1 MSRSKKAPPLKSR
14 PFRLVKYFIFTSL
27 IVIFIGS
34 LFLSALNIRWARQM
48 QRKKSEE
55 YAHLLIENL
64 NHQIFLQFILPVTLK
79 FKRVRLRDKEQSE
92 RMDKVVRSTLHSF
105 KVEMVNIYDMRNIIS
120 YSFDKDLIGRMNVG
134 GSAFENAL
142 KGEMSSKVVQSGNFW
157 EILLGVPKESRLV
170 TFAPLRVERPL
181 TALSGPV
188 IGVVEI
194 IQDMTADDKAI
205 FNYQVAIVLSS
216 ALVMSFLAFILL
228 MVVSRGEKIIQARA
242 RERFKLKE
250 QLNRARHLSELGE
263 MTAVI
268 SHEIRNPL
276 GIIRSSADLLK
287 KKMAALDPTNTI
299 PGIIV
304 EEVGRLNNIITD
316 FLKFAR
322 PKTPDFNPCRVERIL
337 EKNLSA
343 LSRQLE
349 QSGHRCE
356 LSLEGDPPEIIADQ
370 DLLYQAFLN
379 ILINAIQAMPQGGTV
394 RIRVASGDDHV
405 AVVFEDE
412 GSGILEENLEK
423 VWDPFFT
430 TKDKGTGLGL
440 GIVRKIIDAHGG
452 RLSLA
457 NQKPGGIRLS
467 VELPLTQKG

>member
-1 MSRSKKAPPLKSR
+1 
-14 PFRLVKYFIFTSL
+14 
-27 IVIFIGS
+27 
-34 LFLSALNIRWARQM
+34 M
-48 QRKKSEE
+48 QRQKSEE
-55 YAHLLIENL
+55 YARLLVENL

-79 FKRVRLRDKEQSE
+79 YKRVRLRDKEQAE

-134 GSAFENAL
+134 GAAYENAL
-142 KGEMSSKVVQSGNFW
+142 EGNFSTKLVQSGNFW
-157 EILLGVPKESRLV
+157 EILLGVPKQSQLV

-228 MVVSRGEKIIQARA
+228 MVVQRGEKIIEARA

-250 QLNRARHLSELGE
+250 QLNRAKHLSELGE

-287 KKMAALDPTNTI
+287 KKMAELDPDNAI

-322 PKTPDFNPCRVERIL
+322 PKTPDFRPCRVERII
-337 EKNLSA
+337 EKNLSGLA
-343 LSRQLE
+343 QQLE
-349 QSGHRCE
+349 ESGHRGE
-356 LSLEGDPPEIIADQ
+356 LSLKGDPPGIVADE

-379 ILINAIQAMPQGGTV
+379 ILINAIQAMPEGGTI
-394 RIRVASGDDHV
+394 RIEVAADSDRL

-412 GSGILEENLEK
+412 GDGILEENLEK

-430 TKDKGTGLGL
+430 TKDRGTGLGL

-452 RLSLA
+452 RLSLINKA
-457 NQKPGGIRLS
+457 PKGVRVT
-467 VELPLTQKG
+467 VELPLTQEG